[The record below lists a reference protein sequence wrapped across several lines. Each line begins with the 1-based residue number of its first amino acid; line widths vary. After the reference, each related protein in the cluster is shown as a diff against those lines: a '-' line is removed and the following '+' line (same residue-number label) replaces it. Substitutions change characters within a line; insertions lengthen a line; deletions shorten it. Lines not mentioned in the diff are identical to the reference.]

1 MSKVLKRTTSPYVR
15 VEDSGIHGM
24 GVFARKRIPAG
35 VEIIEYVGEKIT
47 KAESERRAEIPLNQ
61 HKKDRTKGAVY
72 IFTLNARYDI
82 DGNVPYNTARL
93 INHSCSPNCEAVLS
107 SGHIWITALR
117 DIQQGEE
124 LTYNYGYDLDSY
136 EDHPCRCGA
145 ENCVGYILAEE
156 HWPKL
161 HFKKKARR
169 PRRKLTH
176 EEIVKRQEKNA
187 SLPRLPFV
195 VVLDNLR
202 SLHNVGS
209 AFRTADGV
217 GLEKVWLC
225 GITGFPPQSQISKT
239 AIGAEQVVSWEYEE
253 DVVSVVKGLKRQGY
267 QIVLLEQTPQSRDYH
282 EYEPH
287 APVCLI
293 IGNEVDGI
301 SESVVPL
308 ADYAVDIKMH
318 GMKNSLNVSV
328 AFGIAAYHIGN
339 RLRDL
344 SV

>member
-1 MSKVLKRTTSPYVR
+1 MSDSIQKTTSPYINVKG
-15 VEDSGIHGM
+15 SGIHGQ
-24 GVFARKRIPAG
+24 GVFARKKIPSGAS
-35 VEIIEYVGEKIT
+35 IIEYVGEKIT
-47 KAESERRAEIPLNQ
+47 KAESDRRAEIPLGQ

-72 IFTLNARYDI
+72 IFTLNQRYDI

-93 INHSCSPNCEAVLS
+93 INHSCSPNCEATLS
-107 SGHIWITALR
+107 GGHIWITAMR
-117 DIQQGEE
+117 EIAKGEE
-124 LTYNYGYDLDSY
+124 LTYNYGYDLESY
-136 EDHPCRCGA
+136 EEHPCRCGSQ
-145 ENCVGYILAEE
+145 NCVGYILAEE

-161 HFKKKARR
+161 HFKKKARK

-176 EEIVKRQEKNA
+176 EEIVKRQAKNVR
-187 SLPRLPFV
+187 LPKIPFV

-239 AIGAEQVVSWEYEE
+239 AIGAEQVVPWEYSE
-253 DVVSVVKGLKRQGY
+253 DVVAVVEGLKREGY
-267 QIVLLEQTPQSRDYH
+267 EIVLLEQTPQSSDYH
-282 EYEPH
+282 EYAPH
-287 APVCLI
+287 APVCLV
-293 IGNEVDGI
+293 IGNEVEGV

-308 ADYAVDIKMH
+308 ADYAIDIRMH
-318 GMKNSLNVSV
+318 GLKNSLNVSV

-339 RLRDL
+339 RLRDM
-344 SV
+344 SG